1 MSSLPRTPRPPA
13 DAVPPSGMARRRPAA
28 GSDSLYFRTV
38 RPCLLGA
45 VLLAAC
51 VPAACVALAIAIG
64 NWITFG
70 DRSRILFAQDRV
82 GRQGKT
88 FRMWKFRSM
97 WDADEPHFESWAD
110 GSDEDRVTPF
120 GSLLRR
126 THLDELPQL
135 WNVLRGEMSLIGPRP
150 EMLEVHRWAAANVPG
165 FDGRLRVRP
174 GLTGLAQLRSGYA
187 SQDVESYRS
196 KLDHDLEYIDGA
208 SLRGDLAILIG
219 TPLAML
225 ARRGWQSRSPEGE
238 ALRELQPTRLDGH
251 PRRLEGARPALP
263 SARLTAERPHESV
276 V

>member
-1 MSSLPRTPRPPA
+1 MSSLPRTTRPPA
-13 DAVPPSGMARRRPAA
+13 DAVPSSGVARRRPAV
-28 GSDSLYFRTV
+28 GSDSLYFRTI

-70 DRSRILFAQDRV
+70 DRSRILFSQDRV

-110 GSDEDRVTPF
+110 GSDEDRVTPL

-135 WNVLRGEMSLIGPRP
+135 WNILRGDMSLIGPRP
-150 EMLEVHRWAAANVPG
+150 EMLKVHRWAAANVPG
-165 FDGRLRVRP
+165 FEGRLRVRP

-187 SQDVESYRS
+187 NQDVESYHR

-208 SLRGDLAILIG
+208 SLSGDLAILIG

-225 ARRGWQSRSPEGE
+225 ARRGWRSRPARGDS
-238 ALRELQPTRLDGH
+238 LRELRPTSASGPSRL
-251 PRRLEGARPALP
+251 LENARPALP
-263 SARLTAERPHESV
+263 SHRPAVASARKSAV
-276 V
+276 